1 MTVLDGQARSNLAE
15 VRNPVLKL
23 DAAHRLQAMSPLSRA
38 ELRGV
43 LLELRSEAKA
53 EGDKAWR
60 TSKYMMAAY
69 WKVVSVYAGHIA
81 RVLR

>member
-1 MTVLDGQARSNLAE
+1 MTEVRSNLPE

-23 DAAHRLQAMSPLSRA
+23 DAARRLQAMSPLSRA

-43 LLELRSEAKA
+43 LLELRAEARH
-53 EGDKAWR
+53 EGDKAW
-60 TSKYMMAAY
+60 TSSKYMMAAY
-69 WKVVSVYAGHIA
+69 WKVVSVYAGHIS